1 MDLPRIPAFRP
12 LESITP
18 SFYNAGIICL
28 AKAGWMRFGDRYS
41 LPSSTGAMLGSSFHA
56 VMELGNGG
64 RLPQGANG
72 LQMAKA
78 AFDKEANKLFA
89 QAHALLK
96 AKYSTPLKI
105 PYYLIRRSR
114 AAALAMQA
122 SAARVAVHA
131 VASETPEVSTAY
143 RLIERNLKSKDGV
156 ISGKLDLLE
165 PNLGKVTDYK
175 SGHAPREN
183 PSGIS
188 DSEVRQLQLYAYL
201 AQEND
206 YPVTEASIVRGDAAE
221 VTISVTAAGAVA
233 EAESAKKMLR
243 GFNSSVAAGKSFEDI
258 AKPSRECANC
268 PCIPFCERFWE
279 DATPDWEQDC
289 GTNVEGTIT
298 ETQDSNLAGSRLKT
312 LTLDCKRGTAPRGR
326 LVAEQIPVD
335 WLSIGSSI
343 PTVGSTVRVV
353 LAARSGAEP
362 ERQTLQ
368 VDRFKA
374 TTIWHVSIP

>member
-1 MDLPRIPAFRP
+1 
-12 LESITP
+12 
-18 SFYNAGIICL
+18 
-28 AKAGWMRFGDRYS
+28 
-41 LPSSTGAMLGSSFHA
+41 
-56 VMELGNGG
+56 
-64 RLPQGANG
+64 
-72 LQMAKA
+72 
-78 AFDKEANKLFA
+78 
-89 QAHALLK
+89 
-96 AKYSTPLKI
+96 
-105 PYYLIRRSR
+105 
-114 AAALAMQA
+114 
-122 SAARVAVHA
+122 
-131 VASETPEVSTAY
+131 
-143 RLIERNLKSKDGV
+143 
-156 ISGKLDLLE
+156 
-165 PNLGKVTDYK
+165 
-175 SGHAPREN
+175 
-183 PSGIS
+183 
-188 DSEVRQLQLYAYL
+188 
-201 AQEND
+201 
-206 YPVTEASIVRGDAAE
+206 
-221 VTISVTAAGAVA
+221 
-233 EAESAKKMLR
+233 MLR